1 MNSLKTFAAAATIA
15 LAAPFA
21 LTAQAQSAM
30 PHGKMDGM
38 NMPGMAMPGM
48 KMDATAD
55 MPMTDGEVRKIDKD
69 NRKITLK
76 HGDIKNLDM
85 PGMTMVF
92 TVTDPALL
100 DKVQVGNKVRFVAAK
115 ADGALVVTAIE
126 AVK

>member
-1 MNSLKTFAAAATIA
+1 MNSLKSLTAAAAIT
-15 LAAPFA
+15 LAVPFT

-30 PHGKMDGM
+30 DHGKMDGM
-38 NMPGMAMPGM
+38 NMPGM
-48 KMDATAD
+48 KMGTMTATS
-55 MPMTDGEVRKIDKD
+55 MTEGEVRKIDKG

-92 TVTDPALL
+92 KVTDPALL
-100 DKVQVGNKVRFVAAK
+100 DKVRVGNKVRFVAAM

-126 AVK
+126 AMN

>member
-1 MNSLKTFAAAATIA
+1 MHSLKSLTAAAAIA
-15 LAAPFA
+15 LAVPFT
-21 LTAQAQSAM
+21 LTAQAQSATD
-30 PHGKMDGM
+30 HGKMDGM
-38 NMPGMAMPGM
+38 NMPGMSMPGM
-48 KMDATAD
+48 KMGTMAATS
-55 MPMTDGEVRKIDKD
+55 MTEGEVRKIDKG

-85 PGMTMVF
+85 PGMAMVF
-92 TVTDPALL
+92 KVTDPALL

>member
-1 MNSLKTFAAAATIA
+1 MKSLKTLAAAAAIA
-15 LAAPFA
+15 VAAPFA
-21 LTAQAQSAM
+21 ITARAQSAM
-30 PHGKMDGM
+30 DHVKMDGM

-48 KMDATAD
+48 KMDAMAD
-55 MPMTDGEVRKIDKD
+55 MQMTEGEVRKIDKD
-69 NRKITLK
+69 NQKITLK

-92 TVTDPALL
+92 KVTDPALL
-100 DKVQVGNKVRFVAAK
+100 DKVQVGSKVRFVAAK

>member
-1 MNSLKTFAAAATIA
+1 MKSLKTLTAAAAIA

-21 LTAQAQSAM
+21 ITAQAQSAM
-30 PHGKMDGM
+30 DHGKMDGM
-38 NMPGMAMPGM
+38 NMPGM
-48 KMDATAD
+48 KMDTMAD
-55 MPMTDGEVRKIDKD
+55 MQMTDGEVRKIDKD
-69 NRKITLK
+69 NQKITLK

-92 TVTDPALL
+92 KVTDPALL

-126 AVK
+126 AAK

>member
-1 MNSLKTFAAAATIA
+1 MKSLKTLAAAAAIA
-15 LAAPFA
+15 VAAPFA
-21 LTAQAQSAM
+21 ITAQAQSAM
-30 PHGKMDGM
+30 DHGKMDGM

-48 KMDATAD
+48 KMDTMAD
-55 MPMTDGEVRKIDKD
+55 MQMTEGEVRKIDKD
-69 NRKITLK
+69 NQKITLK

-92 TVTDPALL
+92 KVTDPALL

-126 AVK
+126 AAK

>member
-1 MNSLKTFAAAATIA
+1 MNSLKTLAAAAAIA

-21 LTAQAQSAM
+21 ITAQAQSAM
-30 PHGKMDGM
+30 DPGKMDGM
-38 NMPGMAMPGM
+38 NMPGM
-48 KMDATAD
+48 KMDVQAAT
-55 MPMTDGEVRKIDKD
+55 PMTEGEVRKIDKD
-69 NRKITLK
+69 NQKITLK

-92 TVTDPALL
+92 KVTDPALL

-126 AVK
+126 AAK